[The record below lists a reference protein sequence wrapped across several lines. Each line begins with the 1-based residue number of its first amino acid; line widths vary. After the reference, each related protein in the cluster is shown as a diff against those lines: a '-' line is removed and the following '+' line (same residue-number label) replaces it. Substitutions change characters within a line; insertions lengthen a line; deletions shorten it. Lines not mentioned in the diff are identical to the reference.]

1 MGADLST
8 VEGIKSLIASVDKAF
23 GAKFSG
29 RLDILVNNVGSVWY
43 GPFLEGVD
51 DSYDRHFNLNV
62 RPVIELSKDAARRMV
77 SCGWGPH
84 HQYWL
89 HLR

>member
-1 MGADLST
+1 VGADLST

-29 RLDILVNNVGSVWY
+29 RLDILVNNVGSVY

-62 RPVIELSKDAARRMV
+62 RPVIELSKDAQG
-77 SCGWGPH
+77 GW
-84 HQYWL
+84 
-89 HLR
+89 